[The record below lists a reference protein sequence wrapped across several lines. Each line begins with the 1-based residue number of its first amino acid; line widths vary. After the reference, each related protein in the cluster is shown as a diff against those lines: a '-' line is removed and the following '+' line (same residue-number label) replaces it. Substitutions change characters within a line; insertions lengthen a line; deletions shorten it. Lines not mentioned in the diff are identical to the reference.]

1 MVFRAEELLAQ
12 RGVVNP
18 RRFARLFVPGLE
30 EMAPTLQKVQPT
42 AS

>member
-1 MVFRAEELLAQ
+1 MLAQ

-30 EMAPTLQKVQPT
+30 ELSARHSERPPTL
-42 AS
+42 